1 MREKFWAA
9 MLALLIGW
17 AGSFGLISG
26 SLVKGIV
33 LDSVSEESLQI
44 IDGHD
49 FISWLGLAE
58 GAAWLD
64 ETMKLPIAYAA
75 EEPASMEEPTGME
88 EMKVIPTT
96 APAVAFTFAGLSNK
110 AVVKEVLTRLQ
121 SLGIR
126 ATFFVF
132 EQEIKAQPD
141 TVRQIIAAGHEVGLA
156 IRPKSG
162 ETEEQTYQSILHG
175 RRLLKERFGIANDL
189 VKQPWGRVSEETKAA
204 VARTKGVLVG
214 QTVNVVQSKHKNYQ
228 TAEQV
233 LAEIFGKAVFS
244 LGRGQI
250 VHFRLDFY
258 TKPLLV
264 IDLISLIKEYKI
276 DNVAYAVSF
285 DNPAINPANDSQ
297 YVIKPVGEILQD
309 KKKLYHYPVDVQ
321 QVPENLRSE
330 KAGAWYKPE
339 RFFAEA
345 SKRYVGNH
353 VVNDEDRML
362 GFSKS
367 EVRRM
372 DQTGLI
378 HTTEPLIFLTFD
390 DWGHDSS
397 INKLLYVLRKHKVS
411 ATFFVITHNV
421 LANPNLLRAMAEAG
435 NTIGSHSDMH
445 KAMAVRDAS
454 GRQVPTQ
461 SREEYF
467 KDLTTSYQKLRDVI
481 GDVTVG
487 GKPMLA
493 RFFRPPTLAVSKMG
507 METLFATGFEYVV
520 SGSCSTED
528 YQAEGVGQL
537 VNRMREGVYDE
548 NGRVRKGA
556 VLVMHMTEAAC
567 YTPIA
572 LDILL
577 TANEKKTDTDLSKFR
592 VANLADYLT
601 TGYKQFQMQD
611 EP

>member
-1 MREKFWAA
+1 M
-9 MLALLIGW
+9 
-17 AGSFGLISG
+17 
-26 SLVKGIV
+26 
-33 LDSVSEESLQI
+33 
-44 IDGHD
+44 
-49 FISWLGLAE
+49 
-58 GAAWLD
+58 
-64 ETMKLPIAYAA
+64 
-75 EEPASMEEPTGME
+75 
-88 EMKVIPTT
+88 
-96 APAVAFTFAGLSNK
+96 
-110 AVVKEVLTRLQ
+110 
-121 SLGIR
+121 
-126 ATFFVF
+126 
-132 EQEIKAQPD
+132 
-141 TVRQIIAAGHEVGLA
+141 
-156 IRPKSG
+156 
-162 ETEEQTYQSILHG
+162 
-175 RRLLKERFGIANDL
+175 
-189 VKQPWGRVSEETKAA
+189 
-204 VARTKGVLVG
+204 
-214 QTVNVVQSKHKNYQ
+214 
-228 TAEQV
+228 
-233 LAEIFGKAVFS
+233 
-244 LGRGQI
+244 
-250 VHFRLDFY
+250 
-258 TKPLLV
+258 
-264 IDLISLIKEYKI
+264 
-276 DNVAYAVSF
+276 
-285 DNPAINPANDSQ
+285 
-297 YVIKPVGEILQD
+297 
-309 KKKLYHYPVDVQ
+309 
-321 QVPENLRSE
+321 
-330 KAGAWYKPE
+330 
-339 RFFAEA
+339 
-345 SKRYVGNH
+345 
-353 VVNDEDRML
+353 
-362 GFSKS
+362 
-367 EVRRM
+367 
-372 DQTGLI
+372 
-378 HTTEPLIFLTFD
+378 
-390 DWGHDSS
+390 
-397 INKLLYVLRKHKVS
+397 
-411 ATFFVITHNV
+411 
-421 LANPNLLRAMAEAG
+421 RAMAEAG